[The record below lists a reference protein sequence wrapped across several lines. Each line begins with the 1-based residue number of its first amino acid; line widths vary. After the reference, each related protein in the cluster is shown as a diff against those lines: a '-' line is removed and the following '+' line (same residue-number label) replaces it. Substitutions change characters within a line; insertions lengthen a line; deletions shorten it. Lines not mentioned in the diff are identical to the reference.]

1 MSPTK
6 TPPLGDGPPGESSL
20 DKSNKTIQAMFAGV
34 APRYDL
40 LNRVL
45 SGSLDMWWRR
55 KATRAALAAR
65 DAVVSTNGAKG
76 PGEIL
81 DLCCGTGDQ
90 AASLAGRG
98 ARVVG
103 ADFCLPML
111 ALAQPKLARAEAAR
125 NGAPPQSAAPLATAD
140 AQKLPFPAG
149 RFSAVTVS
157 FGLRNVAN
165 LDLALEEIHR
175 VLQPGGRGIFLEF
188 ALPRGPIFGRLYG
201 FYFKNVLPRIG
212 AVLSP
217 RGSAYNYLPS
227 SVEDFPQREG
237 FTSRMAKAGFVDS
250 TYEELSGGTVCLY
263 SGLKN
268 GGLKN
273 GGLKSGTL
281 KEKNHPKETS

>member
-1 MSPTK
+1 MSVTT
-6 TPPLGDGPPGESSL
+6 TPPLEESSPAEGSL
-20 DKSNKTIQAMFAGV
+20 DKSNKTIQDMFAGV

-65 DAVVSTNGAKG
+65 DAVAAAGSRP

-111 ALAQPKLARAEAAR
+111 TIAQPKLARAEASR
-125 NGAPPQSAAPLATAD
+125 DGAPGASAAPLATAD
-140 AQKLPFPAG
+140 AQKLPFPAS

-157 FGLRNVAN
+157 FGLRNVAD
-165 LDLALEEIHR
+165 LDLALSEIHR
-175 VLQPGGRGIFLEF
+175 VLQPGGRGVFLEF
-188 ALPRGPIFGRLYG
+188 ALPRGPIFGRLYR

-227 SVEDFPQREG
+227 SVEGFPQREG
-237 FTSRMAKAGFVDS
+237 FTARMGAAGFTDS

-268 GGLKN
+268 GGSKN
-273 GGLKSGTL
+273 GDGV
-281 KEKNHPKETS
+281 